1 MTAIVRLEGLN
12 KTYKMGSATVTA
24 LADINLEI
32 MNGQFVALI
41 GPSGSGKSTLLNL
54 IGGIDKPSGG
64 AVYIDDQRID
74 TLSEQQLLKLRRE
87 KIAYV
92 FQEARLLPSLTALEN
107 VTLASAFNRKL
118 NRHAHERAMTLLG
131 KVGLAERA
139 RHMPHQLSGGE
150 AQRVCIARALFSQ
163 PRLILADEPT
173 GNLDHRTR
181 IEIVELFEALHGEG
195 NAVIMV
201 THDPELAERA
211 GRTISLRDGML
222 QADHMRA
229 AVETAAAA

>member
-1 MTAIVRLEGLN
+1 MSAIVQLQGLT
-12 KTYKMGSATVTA
+12 KTYGRGSTQVTA
-24 LADINLEI
+24 LAEISLDIQ
-32 MNGQFVALI
+32 NGQFISLV

-54 IGGIDKPSGG
+54 IGGIDKPSSGT
-64 AVYIDDQRID
+64 VRIDGQRID
-74 TLSEQQLLKLRRE
+74 GLGEQNLLQLRRE

-107 VTLASAFNRKL
+107 VMLPAAFHRKL
-118 NRHAHERAMTLLG
+118 LKGGHERAMELLG
-131 KVGLAERA
+131 KVGLTERA
-139 RHMPHQLSGGE
+139 DHMPHQLSGGE
-150 AQRVCIARALFSQ
+150 AQRVCIARALFNQ

-181 IEIVELFEALHGEG
+181 IEIVKLFEELHGEG

-211 GRTISLRDGML
+211 GRKISLHDGVI
-222 QADHMRA
+222 QSDETRA
-229 AVETAAAA
+229 IH